1 MHTSGFVALA
11 LLILVI
17 AVAVLVFT
25 MSGSRRDTAQG
36 PLHPPVTFGR

>member
-11 LLILVI
+11 VLILAI

-25 MSGSRRDTAQG
+25 TSGSRRDLGHGA
-36 PLHPPVTFGR
+36 PPPSVSLGR

>member
-11 LLILVI
+11 VLILVI

-25 MSGSRRDTAQG
+25 TSGSRRDTAHG
-36 PLHPPVTFGR
+36 SPPPSLSLGR

>member
-17 AVAVLVFT
+17 AVAVLVMT
-25 MSGSRRDTAQG
+25 TSGSRRDTAHG
-36 PLHPPVTFGR
+36 SPPPPVTMGR